1 MNKPMFWAINGL
13 FAKVEF
19 MFGLEITGAYQ
30 PMETN
35 LFQNYK

>member
-1 MNKPMFWAINGL
+1 
-13 FAKVEF
+13 

-35 LFQNYK
+35 LFQNYKWNPVGAF